1 MRATWFCLGLIAIL
15 ALAAPGFAAEAPA
28 AEKPAPKLGD
38 VREYTKRFVTID
50 CKRWEVKELNKDGY
64 AVTQC
69 GDNLAYIDPET
80 STVAR
85 IVSQSGSNLLEFKPR
100 SPTLAFPLQ
109 VGKKWEGDYE
119 GYRASNGTHWKSH
132 VTCQAKAFE
141 RIKVA
146 AGEFEAYRVE
156 CEDAWEATPFHGF
169 SDSVSWY
176 APTLGTIVK
185 STNTSQ
191 SDFDFELAGYGP
203 R

>member
-1 MRATWFCLGLIAIL
+1 MHSVRVRLVALAIVAIASP
-15 ALAAPGFAAEAPA
+15 ALAADAPP
-28 AEKPAPKLGD
+28 AEKPVPKVGD
-38 VREYTKRFVTID
+38 VLEYTKRFVTID
-50 CKRWEVKELNKDGY
+50 CKRWEVKALDKEGY
-64 AVTQC
+64 TVTQC
-69 GDNLAYIDPET
+69 GDNLAYIDPGT
-80 STVAR
+80 ATVTR
-85 IVSQSGSNLLEFKPR
+85 IVTQSGSKLLEFKPR

-119 GYRASNGTHWKSH
+119 GYRAANGTNWKSH

-141 RIKVA
+141 PVKVA

-156 CEDAWEATPFHGF
+156 CEDAWESTPFHGF

-176 APTLGTIVK
+176 APKLGTVVK

-191 SDFDFELAGYGP
+191 GDFDFELAGYGP